1 MFRSL
6 KNYAL
11 LRPFFYIQHT
21 QEKFQK
27 QSLDLFLKG
36 WHKKI
41 ISVRHGQNI
50 GWSKDS
56 LMKRLL
62 YAVLILFITAQTGL
76 TDDKNNAKKILAGKL
91 DAAIA
96 VLQKKN
102 MGQQEKDRQI
112 IEIVRPIFDF
122 PFMAKL
128 SLGRKYWPGLS
139 KEHKE
144 KFTDL
149 FIKRLEASYLEKL
162 SLYTDETVVYKT
174 PVQNGRKVEIPTE
187 VISKDKIIS
196 MTYKLYK
203 SKRNWKIYDM
213 EVEGISVIVTYRSQ
227 FDQILDKGTFDD
239 LLLKL
244 EPPENK

>member
-1 MFRSL
+1 
-6 KNYAL
+6 
-11 LRPFFYIQHT
+11 
-21 QEKFQK
+21 
-27 QSLDLFLKG
+27 
-36 WHKKI
+36 
-41 ISVRHGQNI
+41 
-50 GWSKDS
+50 
-56 LMKRLL
+56 MKRLL
-62 YAVLILFITAQTGL
+62 YAILVLFITAQTGL
-76 TDDKNNAKKILAGKL
+76 TDDKNSAKKILAGKL
-91 DAAIA
+91 DAAMA
-96 VLQKKN
+96 VLQKKD

-122 PFMAKL
+122 PLMAKL

-139 KEHKE
+139 KEHKV
-144 KFTDL
+144 KFADL

-213 EVEGISVIVTYRSQ
+213 EIEGISIIVTYRSQ

-244 EPPENK
+244 ETPENK

>member
-1 MFRSL
+1 
-6 KNYAL
+6 
-11 LRPFFYIQHT
+11 
-21 QEKFQK
+21 
-27 QSLDLFLKG
+27 
-36 WHKKI
+36 
-41 ISVRHGQNI
+41 
-50 GWSKDS
+50 
-56 LMKRLL
+56 MKRLF
-62 YAVLILFITAQTGL
+62 YAVLILFITVQTGL
-76 TDDKNNAKKILAGKL
+76 TDDKNSAKKILASKL

-96 VLQKKN
+96 VLQKKD
-102 MGQQEKDRQI
+102 MGQQEKDRRI

-122 PFMAKL
+122 PLMAKL

-174 PVQNGRKVEIPTE
+174 PIQNGRKVKIPTE
-187 VISKDKIIS
+187 VISEDKKIS

>member
-1 MFRSL
+1 
-6 KNYAL
+6 
-11 LRPFFYIQHT
+11 
-21 QEKFQK
+21 
-27 QSLDLFLKG
+27 
-36 WHKKI
+36 
-41 ISVRHGQNI
+41 
-50 GWSKDS
+50 
-56 LMKRLL
+56 MKRLF
-62 YAVLILFITAQTGL
+62 YAVLILFITVQTGL
-76 TDDKNNAKKILAGKL
+76 TGDKNSAKKILASKL

-96 VLQKKN
+96 VLQKKD
-102 MGQQEKDRQI
+102 MGQQEKDRRI

-122 PFMAKL
+122 PLMAKL

-213 EVEGISVIVTYRSQ
+213 EIEGISIIVTYRSQ
-227 FDQILDKGTFDD
+227 FDQILDKGTFED

-244 EPPENK
+244 ETPENK

>member
-1 MFRSL
+1 MG
-6 KNYAL
+6 K
-11 LRPFFYIQHT
+11 T
-21 QEKFQK
+21 
-27 QSLDLFLKG
+27 
-36 WHKKI
+36 
-41 ISVRHGQNI
+41 I
-50 GWSKDS
+50 GWVKESI
-56 LMKRLL
+56 MKRLL
-62 YAVLILFITAQTGL
+62 YTVLILFISVQSGL
-76 TDDKNNAKKILAGKL
+76 TDDKDSAKKILASKL

-102 MGQQEKDRQI
+102 TGQQEKNRQI
-112 IEIVRPIFDF
+112 IEIVTPIFDF
-122 PFMAKL
+122 PLMAKL

-139 KEHKE
+139 KEQKD

-187 VISKDKIIS
+187 VISKDKKIS
-196 MTYKLYK
+196 MIYKLYE
-203 SKRNWKIYDM
+203 SGQNWKIYDM
-213 EVEGISVIVTYRSQ
+213 EIEGISIIVTYRSQ

-244 EPPENK
+244 ETPENK

>member
-1 MFRSL
+1 
-6 KNYAL
+6 
-11 LRPFFYIQHT
+11 
-21 QEKFQK
+21 
-27 QSLDLFLKG
+27 
-36 WHKKI
+36 
-41 ISVRHGQNI
+41 
-50 GWSKDS
+50 
-56 LMKRLL
+56 MKRLL
-62 YAVLILFITAQTGL
+62 FTVLILFITAQTGL
-76 TDDKNNAKKILAGKL
+76 TDDKNSAKKTLAGKL
-91 DAAIA
+91 DAAMA
-96 VLQKKN
+96 VLQKKD

-128 SLGRKYWPGLS
+128 SLGRKHWPGLS
-139 KEHKE
+139 KEQKE

-162 SLYTDETVVYKT
+162 SLYTDETVAYKT
-174 PVQNGRKVEIPTE
+174 PVQNGRKVEIPME

-213 EVEGISVIVTYRSQ
+213 EIEGISVIVTYRSQ